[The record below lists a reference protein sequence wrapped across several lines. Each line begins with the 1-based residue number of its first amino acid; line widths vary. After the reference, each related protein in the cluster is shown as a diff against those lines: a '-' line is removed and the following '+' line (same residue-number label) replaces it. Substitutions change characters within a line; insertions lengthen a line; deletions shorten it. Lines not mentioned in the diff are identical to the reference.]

1 MKKEKSHNLT
11 QIKHFFAISLLYYKD
26 AEEED
31 ICTDKLRPL

>member
-26 AEEED
+26 AEED
-31 ICTDKLRPL
+31 ICTDKLLPL